1 MDYKNHKAAV
11 YTNATV
17 EEVEFLVAGWV
28 GFAVIHLHT
37 HFTCCIEI
45 NDHVCPHTS
54 LLLLFTAFIH
64 RICILEQIILSM
76 KYFQIFGALPQ
87 AIIPKLKILRL
98 VMTALPL
105 LFITFHSFICL
116 TASISFPFRY
126 TYL

>member
-64 RICILEQIILSM
+64 RIYMHSRADYSVYE
-76 KYFQIFGALPQ
+76 IFPN
-87 AIIPKLKILRL
+87 
-98 VMTALPL
+98 
-105 LFITFHSFICL
+105 FWCSS
-116 TASISFPFRY
+116 ASDYSEA
-126 TYL
+126 